1 MQSDDKP
8 LPRMRPPTA
17 GFADRRYGGGFAPA
31 GQVLLRYAALIAVAL
46 VFIGPFAWLLSTAMK
61 SGSENIFQYPPQFLP
76 QQPTFQN
83 FGRVFQALPFL
94 SYFVN
99 SAFVAAMAVSCNL
112 VFCSLAAYP
121 LARMSF
127 AGKNPIFL
135 VLIST
140 MMLPFQLLMIPLYSI
155 AVALGLNNSFLG
167 LMIPHA
173 CTAFGI
179 FLMRQAFLTIPHQ
192 LEESARVEGV
202 SRLRIWWHVMLPLS
216 KPALATLAVFTFVG
230 VWGDFL
236 WPLVIMDDQAKFTL
250 PLGVNKLSGAFGK
263 DWRLVA
269 AGAILSVIPTIAVFL
284 FAQRFFISGA
294 LKGAVKG

>member
-1 MQSDDKP
+1 MIEQPLSAMKP
-8 LPRMRPPTA
+8 RITA
-17 GFADRRYGGGFAPA
+17 FASCRYRGGFAA
-31 GQVLLRYAALIAVAL
+31 LGRTLLRYAVLIAVAA

-76 QQPTFQN
+76 EQPTFNN
-83 FGRVFQALPFL
+83 FVRVFQALPFF
-94 SYFVN
+94 SYFIN
-99 SAFVAAMAVSCNL
+99 SVFVAVIAVSCNL

-127 AGKNPIFL
+127 AGKNAIFL

-140 MMLPFQLLMIPLYSI
+140 MMLPFQLLMIPLYGI

-167 LMIPHA
+167 LIIPHA

-179 FLMRQAFLTIPHQ
+179 FLMRQAFLAIPRQ
-192 LEESARVEGV
+192 LEESARIEGV
-202 SRLRIWWHVMLPLS
+202 SRFRIWRHVMLPLV

-236 WPLVIMDDQAKFTL
+236 WPLVIMDDQAGFTL
-250 PLGVNKLSGAFGK
+250 PLGVNKLAGAFGK

-269 AGAILSVIPTIAVFL
+269 AGAILSIIPTIAVFL

-294 LKGAVKG
+294 LGGAVKG